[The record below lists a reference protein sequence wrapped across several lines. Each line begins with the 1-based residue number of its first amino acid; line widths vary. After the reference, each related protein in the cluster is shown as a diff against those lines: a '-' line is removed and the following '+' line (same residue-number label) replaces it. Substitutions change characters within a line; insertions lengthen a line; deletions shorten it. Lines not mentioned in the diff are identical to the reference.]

1 MEAKVLFPKQ
11 NKSTHYPEVSFPKR
25 IFVFENMDLCAF
37 SLNFGSDVSELEI
50 SSLRS
55 FELT

>member
-1 MEAKVLFPKQ
+1 LC
-11 NKSTHYPEVSFPKR
+11 
-25 IFVFENMDLCAF
+25 FENMDLCAF
-37 SLNFGSDVSELEI
+37 SVNFRSDVSKLEI